1 MDQDFMNRFMPR
13 IHDVLF
19 RDEDHWRSHAYQVA
33 IHSTR
38 MCNLGFVVRGYGVLE
53 VNGNS
58 YELGPGCFYQI
69 SPPGSR
75 MKFSTDEADPLLYI
89 AVHFDYRLVQ
99 WEGMDMSS
107 KESGSA
113 IPMPHMLALDAVS
126 EVEEQFR
133 RLHQLWNGKQPG
145 YEWRSRI
152 LLMELLDGMERKQAA
167 PSLAVLRA
175 EEAIR
180 KAMEHIHVHYKQP
193 VNRDQMA
200 RNCSMSVSYFALL
213 FKKIAGYSYVNYV
226 HKVRMDKAKILLRS
240 GLAPISEVAFEVGY
254 QDPLYFSKL
263 FSREVGLSPREYRK
277 G

>member
-1 MDQDFMNRFMPR
+1 MPR

-152 LLMELLDGMERKQAA
+152 LLMELLDGIERKQAA

-180 KAMEHIHVHYKQP
+180 KAMEHIHAHYKQP